1 MNTALIFDL
10 IRIHHADS
18 PGFAAGYS
26 FSMGEKEGKRDAS
39 RDVKLLLSGEIAPVR
54 SITVSRDTTKM
65 CERANEF
72 P

>member
-1 MNTALIFDL
+1 
-10 IRIHHADS
+10 
-18 PGFAAGYS
+18 
-26 FSMGEKEGKRDAS
+26 MGEKEGKRDAS